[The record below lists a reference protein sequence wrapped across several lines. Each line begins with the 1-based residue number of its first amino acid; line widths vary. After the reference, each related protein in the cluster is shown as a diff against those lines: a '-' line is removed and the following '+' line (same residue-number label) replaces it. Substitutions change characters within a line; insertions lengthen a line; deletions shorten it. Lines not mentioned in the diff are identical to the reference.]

1 MNFPITSLYAI
12 PLAVIFLALWIG
24 VTKTRSALDVSI
36 GDAGNI
42 DLHERIRRHG
52 NFAEWV
58 PMILILMVL
67 AEGQG
72 AGPLWLHAAGVLVVV
87 GRIVHPLGLRADNAT
102 HPLRIAG
109 NSACIL
115 ATLTLT
121 IALALLAFGIR
132 T

>member
-12 PLAVIFLALWIG
+12 ALAVIFLLLWFN
-24 VTKTRSALDVSI
+24 VSKTRSALSLSI
-36 GDAGNI
+36 GDAGNV

-52 NFAEWV
+52 NFVEWV
-58 PMILILMVL
+58 PMILILMML

-72 AGPLWLHAAGVLVVV
+72 AGPLWLHAAGGLTVA
-87 GRIVHPLGLRADNAT
+87 GRIAHPFGLRANAPV
-102 HPLRIAG
+102 HPLRIIG

-121 IALALLAFGIR
+121 VALAVAAYTR
-132 T
+132 

>member
-12 PLAVIFLALWIG
+12 PLAVIFLVLWIG
-24 VTKTRSALDVSI
+24 VTQTRSTLSVSI
-36 GDAGNI
+36 GDAGNV

-58 PMILILMVL
+58 PMILVLMIL

-72 AGPLWLHAAGVLVVV
+72 AGRLWLHAAGVLVVA
-87 GRIVHPLGLRADNAT
+87 GRILHPIGLRADAPT

-109 NSACIL
+109 NTACIL

-121 IALALLAFGIR
+121 VALGLAAFGAR
-132 T
+132 P

>member
-1 MNFPITSLYAI
+1 MIFPITSLYAI

-24 VTKTRSALDVSI
+24 VTKTRSALSVSI
-36 GDAGNI
+36 GDAGNA

-52 NFAEWV
+52 NFVEWV

-72 AGPLWLHAAGVLVVV
+72 AGPLWLHAAGALVVI
-87 GRIVHPLGLRADNAT
+87 GRILHPIGLRADAPT

-121 IALALLAFGIR
+121 VALALVALGSR
-132 T
+132 P